1 MKVVYPKNI
10 RKWLF
15 AGMTFSIG
23 PLTISIL
30 QLFLLAGGVAIAL
43 AVFNS
48 LARAWSKFLGILFAL
63 FIFIVFLIIAFFKV
77 SELSLLPFLAKVI
90 RNNFFDTKRKF
101 QENYTR
107 ENPVDI
113 LIKENKVTEEKP
125 IIEQKIGSLSKAK
138 ISEIETGG
146 LV

>member
-10 RKWLF
+10 KKWLF
-15 AGMTFSIG
+15 AGMTFSIW

-30 QLFLLAGGVAIAL
+30 QLFLLAWGVAIAL

-48 LARAWSKFLGILFAL
+48 FSKSWSKLIGIVLA
-63 FIFIVFLIIAFFKV
+63 IFIMLIFVAIAFFKI
-77 SELSLLPFLAKVI
+77 SELSLVPFAAKMI
-90 RNNFFDTKRKF
+90 RNNFFDTKKKF

-107 ENPVDI
+107 ESPVDI
-113 LIKENKVTEEKP
+113 LIKENKATEEKQV
-125 IIEQKIGSLSKAK
+125 IEQKVGGLSQER
-138 ISEIETGG
+138 ISEIEKGG